1 MLSFFCI
8 APRTMLTLNNNS
20 SDVYGSLLNSNG
32 TGPVTVIRMGYY
44 AVYKVSTV
52 IPLLTKILKTFFP
65 LYPLAAVKLLLKFR
79 SQFPVIHRRVQSSQA
94 TFILYSL
101 QNSLACLL
109 MHSLYRHIAQTH
121 TMYFAMKLS
130 YRFS

>member
-20 SDVYGSLLNSNG
+20 NDVYGSLLNSNG

-52 IPLLTKILKTFFP
+52 IPPLRKILKAFFP
-65 LYPLAAVKLLLKFR
+65 PLPIGCSKIVTEVQISISSN
-79 SQFPVIHRRVQSSQA
+79 SQESS
-94 TFILYSL
+94 
-101 QNSLACLL
+101 
-109 MHSLYRHIAQTH
+109 
-121 TMYFAMKLS
+121 KLS
-130 YRFS
+130 SNIYFIQPAEFIGISAYAQFIQTYCSDTYNVFCNEAELQFS